1 VRENAFIDPHFDA
14 ANEQLQRC
22 GGDLTFLKMTA
33 VRHPGFWKFKFF
45 NGLGG

>member
-22 GGDLTFLKMTA
+22 GDLTFFKMTA

-45 NGLGG
+45 NDLGG